1 MDKNSLIRTVILAI
15 ALVNQLLTAAGKSPL
30 PVDDATIENL
40 ISTTFTTVVAIW
52 TWWKNNYISNKGK
65 AQKEALKEKNL
76 L

>member
-40 ISTTFTTVVAIW
+40 ISTTCTTVVAIW
-52 TWWKNNYISNKGK
+52 TWWKNIYISNKGK